1 MPEDKLRNILV
12 SLRFDGTAYHGWQ
25 VQSNAVTVQETVQ
38 DTLEKI
44 LKYRPSVV
52 GCSRTDAG
60 VHANEFCF
68 NFHTSAAIPCDRLR
82 RALNSNFPY
91 DVAAISC
98 REVPGAFH
106 ARYSAVGKE
115 YIYKIWNSDARD
127 PFMNPYSFF
136 CPRRLD
142 TELMTRAARDFLGT
156 HDFSAFC
163 ASGSDA
169 EDTVRTVS
177 LLDIERSGP
186 LVTVR
191 IRADGFLYNM
201 VRIIAG
207 TLVAVSQGRIAPDGV
222 SEIITGGRR
231 VPAGQTLPACGL
243 FLNRVFY
250 DAASY
255 ADASRPEKNRA

>member
-1 MPEDKLRNILV
+1 MSEARMRNILV

-25 VQSNAVTVQETVQ
+25 VQTNAVTVQQTVQ
-38 DTLEKI
+38 DTLEKV
-44 LKYRPSVV
+44 LKYRPPIV
-52 GCSRTDAG
+52 GCSRTDSG
-60 VHANEFCF
+60 VHANEYFF
-68 NFHTSAAIPCDRLR
+68 NFNTGASIPCERLR

-91 DVAAISC
+91 DISAVSC
-98 REVPGAFH
+98 REVPPEFH

-115 YIYKIWNSDARD
+115 YIYRIWNSDSRD
-127 PFMNPYSFF
+127 PFLNAYSFF

-142 TELMTRAARDFLGT
+142 PDLMRRAGRDFIGT

-163 ASGSDA
+163 SSGSGV

-177 LLDIERSGP
+177 LLETERSGN
-186 LVTVR
+186 LVTIR

-207 TLVAVSQGRIAPDGV
+207 TLVAVSQKRVAPDGIPA
-222 SEIITGGRR
+222 IIAGGRR

-250 DAASY
+250 DSALYGDAALS
-255 ADASRPEKNRA
+255 NNT